1 MDVPD
6 LLALGDGFKTSRIL
20 QAACE
25 LEFFDHTRKPAGRAD
40 LAEALDA
47 SERGVR
53 ILCDALA
60 SLELLEKDEEGRWV
74 NRPVAETYL
83 VTDAPDTLAHM
94 IRFHGMNWGTWD
106 RLEAAV
112 RTGEPQRE
120 DTMFQEDAEA
130 TERFMRAMVSIGRA
144 RGDAEVL
151 PERVDLSDRRLLV
164 DVGGGPGHFTR
175 GFLKAH
181 PTLEAAV
188 LDLPATLD
196 VTSELVDAWGP
207 ERERLMLIEGDYI
220 DDPIPA
226 CDAVLLSNILHGEP
240 PARCQAL
247 LENIAEGMMTGGKLV
262 IKEHILAPDRTSP
275 EVAARF
281 AVDMLLMTGGDCY
294 TLDQVTG
301 WLEEAGFE
309 DVEEQPP
316 EAPLTSSIVTAT
328 KA

>member
-6 LLALGDGFKTSRIL
+6 LLAMGDGFKTSRIL
-20 QAACE
+20 HAACE
-25 LEFFDHTRKPAGRAD
+25 LELFDHTRKPADPAELAD
-40 LAEALDA
+40 ALEA

-60 SLELLEKDEEGRWV
+60 SLELLDKTEAGAWV
-74 NRPVAETYL
+74 NQPLAETYL
-83 VTDAPDTLAHM
+83 VSDAPDTLAHM
-94 IRFHGMNWGTWD
+94 IRFHSYNWSAWEH
-106 RLEAAV
+106 LEAAV
-112 RTGEPQRE
+112 RTGEPQRD
-120 DTMFQEDAEA
+120 DTMFQEEAEA

-164 DVGGGPGHFTR
+164 DVGGGPGHFTQA
-175 GFLKAH
+175 FLKAH

-196 VTSELVDAWGP
+196 VTGQLVEAWGP

-240 PARCQAL
+240 PERCQAL
-247 LENIAEGMMTGGKLV
+247 LENIAQGMMTGGKLV
-262 IKEHILAPDRTSP
+262 IKEHILEPDRTTP
-275 EVAARF
+275 GIAARF

-294 TLDQVTG
+294 TLEQVTG
-301 WLEEAGFE
+301 WLDAAGFE

-316 EAPLTSSIVTAT
+316 EAPLTSSLVTAT
-328 KA
+328 KT